1 LGTRYAETNAMDEM
15 QGQKTEQAKQLESLR
30 EQLVGKGI
38 IVDERLLWSGE
49 SCPPNDELDPNQVSP
64 V

>member
-1 LGTRYAETNAMDEM
+1 MDEM